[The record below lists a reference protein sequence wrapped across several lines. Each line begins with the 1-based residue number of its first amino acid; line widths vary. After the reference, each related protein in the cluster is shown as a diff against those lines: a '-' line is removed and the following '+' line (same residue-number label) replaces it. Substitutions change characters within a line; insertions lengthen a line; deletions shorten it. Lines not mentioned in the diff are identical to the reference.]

1 MPHQDQPRVTA
12 PAPHHQD
19 LRAVLDWLT
28 AEADFAGVRFRRSC
42 TWSPRGLACT
52 ALLWA
57 WSDEAALVD
66 RFAAARKVA
75 LVSLG
80 LDELTAASYQAFTKL
95 LRAWTAAL
103 VLALAV
109 ALRHRMRGELT
120 ERFAVAGF
128 AAFGV
133 DGSRLQLPRTA
144 SNEGR
149 FSAPPKRPSK
159 SKPKSK
165 SKSKSKSEDDAAEA
179 ARRKKSDSPQLW
191 LTTAF
196 HLGTGLPWDWRLGP
210 TGSSEREHLR
220 QMLDALPAG
229 ALVVADA
236 GFVGDETWEAVL
248 AGGRQLLVRV
258 GANVRLIRGL
268 GHARRRDE
276 LVYLWPDEQAARG
289 RPPLV
294 LRLVVAQGPRHPV
307 YLVTSVLDERAL
319 PDRRVVELYR
329 LRWGVELFYR
339 HFKQAFGRRKLR
351 SHRAENAELEASWSL
366 VGLWALTLH
375 GQSELARDAVPASG
389 LSVARLL
396 RAYRAAMREYRSAPG
411 PGESLW
417 ERLAVAVLDGYGR
430 SSKASRDYPRK
441 KREQAIGAPEIRPAT
456 RSEIERAE
464 QIKNEQQKRL
474 TA

>member
-1 MPHQDQPRVTA
+1 MPHQDRTIPTEPTA
-12 PAPHHQD
+12 HHQD
-19 LRAVLDWLT
+19 LKAVLDWLT
-28 AEADFAGVRFRRSC
+28 ADADFTAVRFRGTC

-57 WSDEAALVD
+57 WAAEAALVE
-66 RFAAARKVA
+66 RFTAARKIA

-80 LDELTAASYQAFTKL
+80 LDALTAATYQAFLKL
-95 LRAWTAAL
+95 LRAWTATLVMAL
-103 VLALAV
+103 VE
-109 ALRHRMRGELT
+109 ALRRRMRADLG
-120 ERFAVAGF
+120 ERFTTAGF

-149 FSAPPKRPSK
+149 FSAPTKSK
-159 SKPKSK
+159 SRSK
-165 SKSKSKSEDDAAEA
+165 SKSKDPAAEA
-179 ARRKKSDSPQLW
+179 ARRKKAECPQMW
-191 LTTAF
+191 LTTTF
-196 HLGTGLPWDWRLGP
+196 HLGTGLPWDWRAGA
-210 TGSSEREHLR
+210 TDSSEREHLR

-236 GFVGDETWEAVL
+236 GFVGYETWAAIR
-248 AGGRQLLVRV
+248 AGGRHLLVRV
-258 GANVRLIRGL
+258 GANVRLLRGL
-268 GHARRRDE
+268 GYARERDG

-294 LRLVVAQGPRHPV
+294 LRLVVARGPRHPV
-307 YLVTSVLDERAL
+307 YLVTSALEEATL

-339 HFKQAFGRRKLR
+339 HFKQTFGRRKLR
-351 SHRAENAELEASWSL
+351 SHRGDNAEVEAAWSL
-366 VGLWALTLH
+366 VGLWALGLH
-375 GQSELARDAVPASG
+375 GQVELAYDAVPASAI
-389 LSVARLL
+389 SVAGLL
-396 RAYRAAMREYRSAPG
+396 RAYRAAMREYRVAPG

-417 ERLAVAVLDGYGR
+417 ERLGVAVIDGYRR

-441 KREQAIGAPEIRPAT
+441 KREPAIGAPEIRDAT
-456 RSEIERAE
+456 RLEIERAE
-464 QIKNEQQKRL
+464 QIKHAHGERL

>member
-1 MPHQDQPRVTA
+1 MPHQDHHRATA
-12 PAPHHQD
+12 PAAHHQD
-19 LRAVLDWLT
+19 LKAVLDWLT
-28 AEADFAGVRFRRSC
+28 ADADFAAVRFRGSC

-57 WSDEAALVD
+57 WSDEPTLVD
-66 RFAAARKVA
+66 RFVAARKIA

-80 LDELTAASYQAFTKL
+80 LDEVTAASYQAFTKL

-103 VLALAV
+103 VMALVV
-109 ALRHRMRGELT
+109 ALRRRMREDLA

-149 FSAPPKRPSK
+149 FSAPTKR
-159 SKPKSK
+159 KSK
-165 SKSKSKSEDDAAEA
+165 SKQEAKDDAAEA
-179 ARRKKSDSPQLW
+179 ARRKKADSPQLW

-220 QMLDALPAG
+220 LMLDALPAG

-236 GFVGDETWEAVL
+236 GFVGYETWEAVR
-248 AGGRQLLVRV
+248 AGGRHLLVRV

-268 GHARRRDE
+268 GYARERNG
-276 LVYLWPDEQAARG
+276 LVSLWPDRQAAG
-289 RPPLV
+289 GEPPLV

-307 YLVTSVLDERAL
+307 YLVTSVLDEATL
-319 PDRRVVELYR
+319 PDRAVIESYR

-339 HFKQAFGRRKLR
+339 HFKQTFGRRKLR
-351 SHRAENAELEASWSL
+351 SQRAENAELEATWSL
-366 VGLWALTLH
+366 VGLWAMGLH
-375 GQSELARDAVPASG
+375 GQVELSYDAIPASAV
-389 LSVARLL
+389 SVSGLL

-417 ERLAVAVLDGYGR
+417 ERLGRAVIDPYRR
-430 SSKASRDYPRK
+430 SSKASREYPRK

-456 RSEIERAE
+456 QFEIERAE
-464 QIKNEQQKRL
+464 QVRHAHEKRL